1 MERRLYGIFEQ
12 RLEHLMMDKDQ
23 VLATLTRINGNVEV
37 VPLKTFMS
45 GRFTVTTFP
54 FRNGPKPASCRYR
67 FLPRVS
73 EPSEVVIRI
82 SSNYFKPLMSEE
94 ALERWT
100 EYMSEFAT
108 AYKVLSVKHSRD
120 FHERLVSIVVE
131 RRFVLK
137 DTDPKRFYS
146 DVSQTVMFW
155 QRSMRSLEM
164 RALSR
169 AIKDKRERDMD
180 AAIAEGLAKGKAKA
194 KEKAESELQ
203 AVLAELNSLVGLHSV
218 KELIS
223 KLARQQQVAQL
234 RQQHGLT
241 PVVSSPHLVFL
252 GNPGTGKTTVAHL
265 VGKLYKS
272 MGLLTKGHVVEA
284 DRSTLI
290 GPYLG
295 QTAIRTKEMCQKA
308 LGGVLFIDEAYSL
321 DVNGRDYGQEAV
333 ETLLT
338 FMEAH
343 RGEIAV
349 VVAGYPKE
357 MQSFLGSNPGIRSRF
372 DHFLHFEDYG
382 TDELLE
388 IFDNLVRTNEYQISP
403 MARAEVRAIL
413 GSWQGRENFGNARDV
428 RTLFNEMVAE
438 QASALSGLQNIT
450 KHQLQLMTSLAIPES
465 LRVDDLVSV
474 SSLPPL
480 D

>member
-1 MERRLYGIFEQ
+1 
-12 RLEHLMMDKDQ
+12 MMDKDQ
-23 VLATLTRINGNVEV
+23 VLAALTYINGNVEV
-37 VPLKTFMS
+37 VSSPSVMAGSFSLKS
-45 GRFTVTTFP
+45 FP
-54 FRNGPKPASCRYR
+54 FRNGPKPMSCRYR
-67 FLPRVS
+67 FSPRAS
-73 EPSEVVIRI
+73 EPSEVVIRLA
-82 SSNYFKPLMSEE
+82 SNYFKPLMSDE
-94 ALERWT
+94 ALERWA
-100 EYMSEFAT
+100 EHMSDFAT
-108 AYKVLSVKHSRD
+108 CYRVFVSPHRSD
-120 FHERLVSIVVE
+120 FHERLVTLVVE
-131 RRFVLK
+131 RKFELK
-137 DTDPKRFYS
+137 YADSKTFSTDVAR
-146 DVSQTVMFW
+146 TVMFW
-155 QRSMRSLEM
+155 QRAMRSLEM
-164 RALSR
+164 RSLSR
-169 AIKDKRERDMD
+169 ALKAKREQDS
-180 AAIAEGLAKGKAKA
+180 ASAVAEGLAMVKKVRQDSDA
-194 KEKAESELQ
+194 Q
-203 AVLAELNSLVGLHSV
+203 AVLKELNALVGLHSV
-218 KELIS
+218 KSLVT
-223 KLARQQQVAQL
+223 KLAGQQQIAQL
-234 RQQHGLT
+234 RKQHGLT

-272 MGLLTKGHVVEA
+272 MGLVKKGHVVEA

-321 DVNGRDYGQEAV
+321 AVNGRDYGQEAI

-372 DHFLHFEDYG
+372 DHFLHFEDYR

-388 IFDNLVRTNEYQISP
+388 IFDNLLRANEYQISSV
-403 MARAEVRAIL
+403 AREEVRVIL

-438 QASALSGLQNIT
+438 QAATLSGLQNIT
-450 KHQLQLMTSLAIPES
+450 KHQLQLMTSLAIPEG
-465 LRVDDLVSV
+465 LRVDNMVSIA
-474 SSLPPL
+474 SLPPL

>member
-1 MERRLYGIFEQ
+1 
-12 RLEHLMMDKDQ
+12 
-23 VLATLTRINGNVEV
+23 
-37 VPLKTFMS
+37 
-45 GRFTVTTFP
+45 
-54 FRNGPKPASCRYR
+54 
-67 FLPRVS
+67 
-73 EPSEVVIRI
+73 
-82 SSNYFKPLMSEE
+82 
-94 ALERWT
+94 
-100 EYMSEFAT
+100 
-108 AYKVLSVKHSRD
+108 
-120 FHERLVSIVVE
+120 
-131 RRFVLK
+131 
-137 DTDPKRFYS
+137 
-146 DVSQTVMFW
+146 
-155 QRSMRSLEM
+155 M
-164 RALSR
+164 RALASV
-169 AIKDKRERDMD
+169 IKDKKERDSD
-180 AAIAEGLAKGKAKA
+180 TAIAEGLAMAK
-194 KEKAESELQ
+194 KRKTESELQ
-203 AVLAELNSLVGLHSV
+203 VVLAELNSLVGLHSV
-218 KELIS
+218 KELIA
-223 KLARQQQVAQL
+223 KMARQQQVAQL

-343 RGEIAV
+343 RGQIAV

-357 MQSFLGSNPGIRSRF
+357 MQSFLGSNPGIHSRF

-388 IFDNLVRTNEYQISP
+388 IFDNLVRANEYQISP
-403 MARAEVRAIL
+403 MAREEVRAIL
-413 GSWQGRENFGNARDV
+413 GSWKGRENFGNARDV

-450 KHQLQLMTSLAIPES
+450 KHQLQLMTSLSIPES
-465 LRVDDLVSV
+465 LRVDNMVSV

>member
-12 RLEHLMMDKDQ
+12 RMEHLMMDKDQ

-37 VPLKTFMS
+37 VPLKTLMS
-45 GRFTVTTFP
+45 GRFTVKTFP
-54 FRNGPKPASCRYR
+54 FRNGPKPASCRYN

-82 SSNYFKPLMSEE
+82 SSGVFKPLMSDE

-108 AYKVLSVKHSRD
+108 AYRVLAVPHRRD

-137 DTDPKRFYS
+137 DTNPKTFYS
-146 DVSQTVMFW
+146 EVSKTVMFW
-155 QRSMRSLEM
+155 QRSMRALEM
-164 RALSR
+164 RALAS
-169 AIKDKRERDMD
+169 AVKDKKERDSD
-180 AAIAEGLAKGKAKA
+180 VAIAEGLAMVKKVKAD
-194 KEKAESELQ
+194 SEAQ
-203 AVLAELNSLVGLHSV
+203 AVLKELNTLVGLHSV
-218 KELIS
+218 KGLIS
-223 KLARQQQVAQL
+223 KLAQQQQIAQL

-388 IFDNLVRTNEYQISP
+388 IFDNLVRANEYQISP
-403 MARAEVRAIL
+403 MAREEVRAIL

-465 LRVDDLVSV
+465 LRVDNMESV
-474 SSLPPL
+474 ASLPPF

>member
-1 MERRLYGIFEQ
+1 MERRLYGIFKQ

-23 VLATLTRINGNVEV
+23 VVAALTRINGNVKV
-37 VPLKTFMS
+37 VSSPSLMR
-45 GRFTVTTFP
+45 GRFTLASFP
-54 FRNGPKPASCRYR
+54 FRNGPKPTSCQFY
-67 FLPRVS
+67 FVPRVS
-73 EPSEVVIRI
+73 ESSEVVIRI
-82 SSNYFKPLMSEE
+82 TSTYFKPLISEE
-94 ALERWT
+94 ALERWV
-100 EYMSEFAT
+100 EYMNDSHTMFH
-108 AYKVLSVKHSRD
+108 VLMSPHRSD
-120 FHERLVSIVVE
+120 FHERLMSLVVE
-131 RRFVLK
+131 RRFVLQHA
-137 DTDPKRFYS
+137 DPETFPMDIVR
-146 DVSQTVMFW
+146 TVMFW
-155 QRSMRSLEM
+155 QRSMRALEM
-164 RALSR
+164 RTLSR
-169 AIKDKRERDMD
+169 AIKVKRERDTD
-180 AAIAEGLAKGKAKA
+180 AAIAEAFSKGKKR
-194 KEKAESELQ
+194 KAESELQ

-218 KELIS
+218 KGLIA

-372 DHFLHFEDYG
+372 DHFLHFEDYR

-388 IFDNLVRTNEYQISP
+388 IFDNLVRTNEYQMSP
-403 MARAEVRAIL
+403 MARVEVRAIL

-465 LRVDDLVSV
+465 LRVGDMVSV

>member
-1 MERRLYGIFEQ
+1 M
-12 RLEHLMMDKDQ
+12 EHLMMDKDQ

-37 VPLKTFMS
+37 VPLKTLMS
-45 GRFTVTTFP
+45 GRFTVKTFP
-54 FRNGPKPASCRYR
+54 FRNGPKPTSCRYN
-67 FLPRVS
+67 FLPRVTD
-73 EPSEVVIRI
+73 PSEVVIRI

-137 DTDPKRFYS
+137 DTDPKTFYS
-146 DVSQTVMFW
+146 EVSRTVMFW
-155 QRSMRSLEM
+155 QRSMRALEM
-164 RALSR
+164 RALASV
-169 AIKDKRERDMD
+169 IKDKKERDSD
-180 AAIAEGLAKGKAKA
+180 TAIAEGLAMAK
-194 KEKAESELQ
+194 KRKTESELQ
-203 AVLAELNSLVGLHSV
+203 VVLAELNSLVGLHSV
-218 KELIS
+218 KELIA
-223 KLARQQQVAQL
+223 KMARQQQVAQL

-343 RGEIAV
+343 RGQIAV

-357 MQSFLGSNPGIRSRF
+357 MQSFLGSNPGIHSRF

-388 IFDNLVRTNEYQISP
+388 IFDNLVRANEYQISP
-403 MARAEVRAIL
+403 MAREEVRAIL
-413 GSWQGRENFGNARDV
+413 GSWKGRENFGNARDV

-450 KHQLQLMTSLAIPES
+450 KHQLQLMTSLSIPES
-465 LRVDDLVSV
+465 LRVDNMVSV

>member
-1 MERRLYGIFEQ
+1 
-12 RLEHLMMDKDQ
+12 MMDKDQ
-23 VLATLTRINGNVEV
+23 VLAALTRINGNVEV
-37 VPLKTFMS
+37 VATRPLMA
-45 GRFTVTTFP
+45 GRFTMTSFP
-54 FRNGPKPASCRYR
+54 FRNGPKPSSCRYR

-73 EPSEVVIRI
+73 EPSEVIIRF
-82 SSNYFKPLMSEE
+82 SSTYFKPLMSDE

-100 EYMSEFAT
+100 EYMNQTHTMFS
-108 AYKVLSVKHSRD
+108 VLMVPHRSD
-120 FHERLVSIVVE
+120 FHERLVSLVVE
-131 RRFVLK
+131 RKFELK
-137 DTDPKRFYS
+137 HAAPKTFSTDIAK
-146 DVSQTVMFW
+146 TAMFW
-155 QRSMRSLEM
+155 QRTMRAMEMRS
-164 RALSR
+164 LSR
-169 AIKDKRERDMD
+169 AIKARKERDSD
-180 AAIAEGLAKGKAKA
+180 AAIAEGLAMAK
-194 KEKAESELQ
+194 KRKTESELQ

-218 KELIS
+218 KGLIA

-388 IFDNLVRTNEYQISP
+388 IFDNLVRANEYQISP
-403 MARAEVRAIL
+403 MAREEVRAIL

-438 QASALSGLQNIT
+438 QASALSGLQNIN

-465 LRVDDLVSV
+465 LRVDNMVSV